1 MGIKKLLCLGI
12 VAAVVCTSVPV
23 TVPTQEVQAETEGVE
38 NNQDFRIENG
48 VLKEYLGESG
58 DVIIPEGVTSIGESV
73 FDGCEGLTSVTIPSS
88 VTSIGRGAFDGCN
101 GLTSVTIPSSV
112 TSIGDYAFSYCNG
125 LTSIIVEKGNTKYD
139 SRDNCN
145 AIIETESNTLVCGCK
160 NTVIP
165 EGVTSIGSYTF

>member
-58 DVIIPEGVTSIGESV
+58 DVIIPEGVTSIG
-73 FDGCEGLTSVTIPSS
+73 
-88 VTSIGRGAFDGCN
+88 
-101 GLTSVTIPSSV
+101 
-112 TSIGDYAFSYCNG
+112 
-125 LTSIIVEKGNTKYD
+125 
-139 SRDNCN
+139 
-145 AIIETESNTLVCGCK
+145 
-160 NTVIP
+160 
-165 EGVTSIGSYTF
+165 SYTF